1 MRLQARLL
9 QYSREWGILRNECK
23 RSRWGQNAVML
34 QSRTPGCKWSKAQSG
49 QAGPAYLSKPLKVL
63 CSLRNLFKI
72 QYSKVA
78 AFTMHKNLPK
88 GSFVSLLWYLW
99 FNTFEW
105 NSWQICILGIPCI
118 HESPCEYALRELRK
132 EGKTFVLST
141 PLFIPCGTPRKLWV
155 LCCYTVECRTN
166 TSSFPK
172 YGA

>member
-1 MRLQARLL
+1 MEQSTERT
-9 QYSREWGILRNECK
+9 
-23 RSRWGQNAVML
+23 
-34 QSRTPGCKWSKAQSG
+34 SRTSLPFKTFESALLSTQPLQNSIFKSCCFHHAQKF
-49 QAGPAYLSKPLKVL
+49 AK
-63 CSLRNLFKI
+63 RLFK
-72 QYSKVA
+72 
-78 AFTMHKNLPK
+78 
-88 GSFVSLLWYLW
+88 SFVSLLWYLW

-105 NSWQICILGIPCI
+105 NSWQICILGIPCTV